1 MPKPIKSPIKKNA
14 ESKGIVATAIT
25 VGIELAAELAKI
37 AIEAIVN
44 DDPATL
50 KKVQDILPR
59 GHKLR
64 SEITYAVEMERL
76 RKKLEAELAKKK

>member
-1 MPKPIKSPIKKNA
+1 MPKPIKSPSNVNA
-14 ESKGIVATAIT
+14 ATKGIAASAVVVA
-25 VGIELAAELAKI
+25 VEVAAEIAKLV
-37 AIEAIVN
+37 IEAIAN

-64 SEITYAVEMERL
+64 SEITYAVEMEKL
-76 RKKLEAELAKKK
+76 RKKLEAELAKK